1 MRKSTIDYIDTVT
14 LFMERAIAGEPMI
27 FFDLETTGLKRSF
40 NRILSCSA
48 VKYRYNAGKFEEIG
62 KLDFFMNPG
71 FHIPAEASEVNGIT
85 DEMVKDAPDEDDG
98 FEEDLIGS
106 LKIEKINLNG
116 TVKEGSTNEILRD
129 YIGHIEETAKYDG
142 NVGLAAHNRGNK
154 YSYFARI
161 NELEPGDEIVYTT
174 KYGERKYIV
183 DTKKEILETDWSNL
197 EGTSDNRL
205 TLITCIKNKVNQRLC
220 VQAVQEN
227 I

>member
-1 MRKSTIDYIDTVT
+1 MCLFSLQKLNFEIRLSVLRKDYKSMNKKIFVLFIVLILIVAIGFLFSYDKKVIEQEKQNTSEQLGNTEDVEQEVT
-14 LFMERAIAGEPMI
+14 
-27 FFDLETTGLKRSF
+27 
-40 NRILSCSA
+40 
-48 VKYRYNAGKFEEIG
+48 
-62 KLDFFMNPG
+62 
-71 FHIPAEASEVNGIT
+71 
-85 DEMVKDAPDEDDG
+85 EDDG

-174 KYGERKYIV
+174 KYGVRKYIV
-183 DTKKEILETDWSNL
+183 DTKKKIVETNWSNL
-197 EGTSDNRL
+197 EGNSGNRL

>member
-1 MRKSTIDYIDTVT
+1 MCLFSLQKLNFEIRLSVLRKDYKSMNKKIFVLFIVLILIVAIGFLFSYDKKVIEQEKQNTSEQLDNTEDVEKEVT
-14 LFMERAIAGEPMI
+14 
-27 FFDLETTGLKRSF
+27 
-40 NRILSCSA
+40 
-48 VKYRYNAGKFEEIG
+48 
-62 KLDFFMNPG
+62 
-71 FHIPAEASEVNGIT
+71 
-85 DEMVKDAPDEDDG
+85 EDDG

-183 DTKKEILETDWSNL
+183 DTKKEILETDWGNL

>member
-1 MRKSTIDYIDTVT
+1 MCLFSLQKLNFEIRLSVLRKDYKSMNKKIFVLFIVLILIVAIGFLFSYDKKVIEQEKQNTSEQLDNTEDVEQEVT
-14 LFMERAIAGEPMI
+14 
-27 FFDLETTGLKRSF
+27 
-40 NRILSCSA
+40 
-48 VKYRYNAGKFEEIG
+48 
-62 KLDFFMNPG
+62 
-71 FHIPAEASEVNGIT
+71 
-85 DEMVKDAPDEDDG
+85 EDDG

-161 NELEPGDEIVYTT
+161 NELEPGDEIIYTT

-220 VQAVQEN
+220 VQAVQEK

>member
-1 MRKSTIDYIDTVT
+1 MCLFSLQKLNFEIRFSVLRKDYKSMNKKIFVLFIVLILIVAIGFLFSYDKKVIEQEKQNTSEQLDNTEDVEQEVT
-14 LFMERAIAGEPMI
+14 
-27 FFDLETTGLKRSF
+27 
-40 NRILSCSA
+40 
-48 VKYRYNAGKFEEIG
+48 
-62 KLDFFMNPG
+62 
-71 FHIPAEASEVNGIT
+71 
-85 DEMVKDAPDEDDG
+85 EDDR
-98 FEEDLIGS
+98 FEEDLIGY

-183 DTKKEILETDWSNL
+183 DTKKEILETDWSKL
-197 EGTSDNRL
+197 EGTTDNRL

>member
-1 MRKSTIDYIDTVT
+1 MCLFSLQKLNFEIRLSVLRKDYKSMNKKIFVLFIVLILIVAIGFLFSYDKKVIEQEKQNTSEQLDNTEDVEKEVT
-14 LFMERAIAGEPMI
+14 
-27 FFDLETTGLKRSF
+27 
-40 NRILSCSA
+40 
-48 VKYRYNAGKFEEIG
+48 
-62 KLDFFMNPG
+62 
-71 FHIPAEASEVNGIT
+71 
-85 DEMVKDAPDEDDG
+85 EDDG

-220 VQAVQEN
+220 VQAVQES

>member
-1 MRKSTIDYIDTVT
+1 MCLFSLQKLNFEIRLSVLRKDYKSMNKKIFVLFIVLILIVAIGFLFSYDKKVIEQEKQNTSEQLDNTEDVEKEVT
-14 LFMERAIAGEPMI
+14 
-27 FFDLETTGLKRSF
+27 
-40 NRILSCSA
+40 
-48 VKYRYNAGKFEEIG
+48 
-62 KLDFFMNPG
+62 
-71 FHIPAEASEVNGIT
+71 
-85 DEMVKDAPDEDDG
+85 EDDG

-106 LKIEKINLNG
+106 LKIEKINLTG

-205 TLITCIKNKVNQRLC
+205 TLITCIKNKENQRLC

>member
-1 MRKSTIDYIDTVT
+1 MCLFSLQKLNFEIRLSVLRKDYKSMNKKIFVLFIVLILIVAIGFLFSYDKKVIEQEKQNTSEQLDNTEDVEQEVT
-14 LFMERAIAGEPMI
+14 
-27 FFDLETTGLKRSF
+27 
-40 NRILSCSA
+40 
-48 VKYRYNAGKFEEIG
+48 
-62 KLDFFMNPG
+62 
-71 FHIPAEASEVNGIT
+71 
-85 DEMVKDAPDEDDG
+85 EDDG

-197 EGTSDNRL
+197 EGTSDKRL

>member
-1 MRKSTIDYIDTVT
+1 MSVLRKDYKSMNKKIFVLFIVLILIVAIGFLFSYDKKVIEQEKQNTSEQLDNTEDVEQEVT
-14 LFMERAIAGEPMI
+14 
-27 FFDLETTGLKRSF
+27 
-40 NRILSCSA
+40 
-48 VKYRYNAGKFEEIG
+48 
-62 KLDFFMNPG
+62 
-71 FHIPAEASEVNGIT
+71 
-85 DEMVKDAPDEDDG
+85 EDDG

-129 YIGHIEETAKYDG
+129 YIGHIEETAKYEG

-220 VQAVQEN
+220 VQAVQEK

>member
-1 MRKSTIDYIDTVT
+1 MCLFSLQKLNFEIRLSVLRKDYKSMNKKIFVLFIVLILIVAIGFLFSYDKKVIEQEKQNTSEQLDNTEDVEKEVT
-14 LFMERAIAGEPMI
+14 
-27 FFDLETTGLKRSF
+27 
-40 NRILSCSA
+40 
-48 VKYRYNAGKFEEIG
+48 
-62 KLDFFMNPG
+62 
-71 FHIPAEASEVNGIT
+71 
-85 DEMVKDAPDEDDG
+85 EDDG

-116 TVKEGSTNEILRD
+116 TVKEGSTNEILKD

-183 DTKKEILETDWSNL
+183 NSKKEILETDWSNL

>member
-1 MRKSTIDYIDTVT
+1 MCLFSLQKLNFEIRLSVLRKDYKSMNKKIFVLFIVLILIVAIGFLFSYDKKVIEQEKQNTSEQLGNTEDVEQEVT
-14 LFMERAIAGEPMI
+14 
-27 FFDLETTGLKRSF
+27 
-40 NRILSCSA
+40 
-48 VKYRYNAGKFEEIG
+48 
-62 KLDFFMNPG
+62 
-71 FHIPAEASEVNGIT
+71 
-85 DEMVKDAPDEDDG
+85 EDDG

-220 VQAVQEN
+220 VQAIQEN

>member
-1 MRKSTIDYIDTVT
+1 MCLFSLQKLNFEIRLSVLRKDYKSMNKKIFVLFIVLILIVAIGFLFSYDKKVIEQEKQNTSEQLDNTEDVEQEKQNTSEQLDNTEDVEQEVT
-14 LFMERAIAGEPMI
+14 
-27 FFDLETTGLKRSF
+27 
-40 NRILSCSA
+40 
-48 VKYRYNAGKFEEIG
+48 
-62 KLDFFMNPG
+62 
-71 FHIPAEASEVNGIT
+71 
-85 DEMVKDAPDEDDG
+85 EDDG

-183 DTKKEILETDWSNL
+183 DTKKEILETDWSKL
-197 EGTSDNRL
+197 EGTTDNRL

-220 VQAVQEN
+220 VQAVQEK

>member
-1 MRKSTIDYIDTVT
+1 MCLFSLQKLNFEIRLSVLRKDYKSMNKKIFVLFIVLILIVAIGFLFSYDKKVIEQEKQNTSEQLGNTEDVEQEVT
-14 LFMERAIAGEPMI
+14 
-27 FFDLETTGLKRSF
+27 
-40 NRILSCSA
+40 
-48 VKYRYNAGKFEEIG
+48 
-62 KLDFFMNPG
+62 
-71 FHIPAEASEVNGIT
+71 
-85 DEMVKDAPDEDDG
+85 EDDG

-220 VQAVQEN
+220 VQAVQETIKIN
-227 I
+227 

>member
-1 MRKSTIDYIDTVT
+1 MSVLRKDYKSMNKKIFVLFIVLILIVAIGFLFSYDKKVIEQEKQNTSEQLDNTEDVEQEVT
-14 LFMERAIAGEPMI
+14 
-27 FFDLETTGLKRSF
+27 
-40 NRILSCSA
+40 
-48 VKYRYNAGKFEEIG
+48 
-62 KLDFFMNPG
+62 
-71 FHIPAEASEVNGIT
+71 
-85 DEMVKDAPDEDDG
+85 EDDG

-183 DTKKEILETDWSNL
+183 DTKKEILETDWSKL
-197 EGTSDNRL
+197 EGTTDNRL

-220 VQAVQEN
+220 VQAVQEK

>member
-1 MRKSTIDYIDTVT
+1 MCLFSLQKLNFEIRLSVLRKDYQSMNKKIFVLFIVLILIVAIGFLFSYDKKVIEQEKQNTSEQLGNTEDVEQEVT
-14 LFMERAIAGEPMI
+14 
-27 FFDLETTGLKRSF
+27 
-40 NRILSCSA
+40 
-48 VKYRYNAGKFEEIG
+48 
-62 KLDFFMNPG
+62 
-71 FHIPAEASEVNGIT
+71 
-85 DEMVKDAPDEDDG
+85 EDDG

-183 DTKKEILETDWSNL
+183 DTKKEILETDWSKL
-197 EGTSDNRL
+197 EGTTDNRL

-220 VQAVQEN
+220 VQAV
-227 I
+227 

>member
-1 MRKSTIDYIDTVT
+1 MCLFSLQKLNFEIRLSVLRKDYKSMNKKIFVLFIVLILIVAIGFLFSYDKKVIEQEKQNTSEQLDNTEDVEQEVT
-14 LFMERAIAGEPMI
+14 
-27 FFDLETTGLKRSF
+27 
-40 NRILSCSA
+40 
-48 VKYRYNAGKFEEIG
+48 
-62 KLDFFMNPG
+62 
-71 FHIPAEASEVNGIT
+71 
-85 DEMVKDAPDEDDG
+85 EDDG

-154 YSYFARI
+154 YSYFARL

-174 KYGERKYIV
+174 KYGERKYVV
-183 DTKKEILETDWSNL
+183 DTKKEILETDWSKL
-197 EGTSDNRL
+197 EGTTDNRL

>member
-1 MRKSTIDYIDTVT
+1 MCLFSLQKLNFEIRLSVLRKDYKSMNKKIFGLFIVLILIVAIGFLFSYDKKVIEQEKQNTSEQLDNTEDVEKEVT
-14 LFMERAIAGEPMI
+14 
-27 FFDLETTGLKRSF
+27 
-40 NRILSCSA
+40 
-48 VKYRYNAGKFEEIG
+48 
-62 KLDFFMNPG
+62 
-71 FHIPAEASEVNGIT
+71 
-85 DEMVKDAPDEDDG
+85 EDDG

>member
-1 MRKSTIDYIDTVT
+1 MCLFSLQKLNFEIRLSVLRKDYKSMNKKIFVLFIVLILIVAIGFLFSYDKKVIEQEKQNTSEQFDNTEDVEQEVT
-14 LFMERAIAGEPMI
+14 
-27 FFDLETTGLKRSF
+27 
-40 NRILSCSA
+40 
-48 VKYRYNAGKFEEIG
+48 
-62 KLDFFMNPG
+62 
-71 FHIPAEASEVNGIT
+71 
-85 DEMVKDAPDEDDG
+85 EDDG

-183 DTKKEILETDWSNL
+183 DTKKEILETDWSKL
-197 EGTSDNRL
+197 EGTTDNRL

-220 VQAVQEN
+220 VQAVQEK

>member
-1 MRKSTIDYIDTVT
+1 MCLFSLQKLNFKIRLSVLRKDYKSMNKKIFVLFIVLILIVAIGFLFSYDKKVIEQEKQNTSEQLDNTEDVEQEVT
-14 LFMERAIAGEPMI
+14 
-27 FFDLETTGLKRSF
+27 
-40 NRILSCSA
+40 
-48 VKYRYNAGKFEEIG
+48 
-62 KLDFFMNPG
+62 
-71 FHIPAEASEVNGIT
+71 
-85 DEMVKDAPDEDDG
+85 EDDG

-106 LKIEKINLNG
+106 LKIEKTNLNG
-116 TVKEGSTNEILRD
+116 TVKEGSTTEILRD

>member
-1 MRKSTIDYIDTVT
+1 MSVLRKDYKSMNKKIFVLFIVLILIVAIGFLFSYDKKVIEQEKQNTSEQLDNTEDVEQEVT
-14 LFMERAIAGEPMI
+14 
-27 FFDLETTGLKRSF
+27 
-40 NRILSCSA
+40 
-48 VKYRYNAGKFEEIG
+48 
-62 KLDFFMNPG
+62 
-71 FHIPAEASEVNGIT
+71 
-85 DEMVKDAPDEDDG
+85 EDDG

-220 VQAVQEN
+220 VQAVQEK

>member
-1 MRKSTIDYIDTVT
+1 MCLFYLQKLNFEIRLSVLRKDYQSMNKKIFVLFIVLILIVAIGFLFSYDKKVIEQEKQNTSEQLGNTEDVEQEVT
-14 LFMERAIAGEPMI
+14 
-27 FFDLETTGLKRSF
+27 
-40 NRILSCSA
+40 
-48 VKYRYNAGKFEEIG
+48 
-62 KLDFFMNPG
+62 
-71 FHIPAEASEVNGIT
+71 
-85 DEMVKDAPDEDDG
+85 EDDG

-183 DTKKEILETDWSNL
+183 DTKKEILETDWSKL
-197 EGTSDNRL
+197 EGTTDNRL

-220 VQAVQEN
+220 VQAV
-227 I
+227 

>member
-1 MRKSTIDYIDTVT
+1 MCLFSLQKLNFEIRLSVLRKDYQSMNKKIFVLFIVLILIVAIGFLFSYDKKVIEQEKQNTSDQLGNTEDVEQEVT
-14 LFMERAIAGEPMI
+14 
-27 FFDLETTGLKRSF
+27 
-40 NRILSCSA
+40 
-48 VKYRYNAGKFEEIG
+48 
-62 KLDFFMNPG
+62 
-71 FHIPAEASEVNGIT
+71 
-85 DEMVKDAPDEDDG
+85 EDDG

-183 DTKKEILETDWSNL
+183 DTKKEILETDWSKL
-197 EGTSDNRL
+197 EGTTDNRL

>member
-1 MRKSTIDYIDTVT
+1 MCLFSLQKLNFEIRLSVLRKDYKSMNKKIFVLFIVLILIVAIGFLFSYDKKVIENTSEQLDNTEDVEKEVT
-14 LFMERAIAGEPMI
+14 
-27 FFDLETTGLKRSF
+27 
-40 NRILSCSA
+40 
-48 VKYRYNAGKFEEIG
+48 
-62 KLDFFMNPG
+62 
-71 FHIPAEASEVNGIT
+71 
-85 DEMVKDAPDEDDG
+85 EDDG

>member
-1 MRKSTIDYIDTVT
+1 MCLFSLQKLNFEIRLSVLRKDYKSMNKKIFVLFIVLILIVAIGFLFSYDKKVIEQEKQNTSEQLDNTEDVEKEVT
-14 LFMERAIAGEPMI
+14 
-27 FFDLETTGLKRSF
+27 
-40 NRILSCSA
+40 
-48 VKYRYNAGKFEEIG
+48 
-62 KLDFFMNPG
+62 
-71 FHIPAEASEVNGIT
+71 
-85 DEMVKDAPDEDDG
+85 EDDG

-129 YIGHIEETAKYDG
+129 YMGHIEETAKYDG

>member
-1 MRKSTIDYIDTVT
+1 MCLFSLQKLNFEIRLSVLRKDYQSMNKKIFVLFIVLILIVAIGFLFSYDKKVIEQEKQNTSEQLGNTEDVEQEVT
-14 LFMERAIAGEPMI
+14 
-27 FFDLETTGLKRSF
+27 
-40 NRILSCSA
+40 
-48 VKYRYNAGKFEEIG
+48 
-62 KLDFFMNPG
+62 
-71 FHIPAEASEVNGIT
+71 
-85 DEMVKDAPDEDDG
+85 EDDG

-183 DTKKEILETDWSNL
+183 DTKKEILETDWSKL
-197 EGTSDNRL
+197 EGTTDNRL
-205 TLITCIKNKVNQRLC
+205 TLITCIKNKVNQILC

>member
-1 MRKSTIDYIDTVT
+1 MSVLRKDYKSMNKKIFVLFIVLILIVAIGFLFSYDKKVIEQEKQNTSEQLDNTEDVEQEVT
-14 LFMERAIAGEPMI
+14 
-27 FFDLETTGLKRSF
+27 
-40 NRILSCSA
+40 
-48 VKYRYNAGKFEEIG
+48 
-62 KLDFFMNPG
+62 
-71 FHIPAEASEVNGIT
+71 
-85 DEMVKDAPDEDDG
+85 EDDG

-161 NELEPGDEIVYTT
+161 NELEPGDEIIYTT

-197 EGTSDNRL
+197 EGTSDNRI

>member
-1 MRKSTIDYIDTVT
+1 MSVLRKDYKSMNKKIFVLFIVLILIVAIGFLFSYDKKVIEQEKQNTSEQLDNTEDVEQEVT
-14 LFMERAIAGEPMI
+14 
-27 FFDLETTGLKRSF
+27 
-40 NRILSCSA
+40 
-48 VKYRYNAGKFEEIG
+48 
-62 KLDFFMNPG
+62 
-71 FHIPAEASEVNGIT
+71 
-85 DEMVKDAPDEDDG
+85 EDDG

-197 EGTSDNRL
+197 EGTSDNRI

>member
-1 MRKSTIDYIDTVT
+1 MCLFSLQKLNFEIRLSVLRKDYKSMNKKIFVLFIVLILIVAIGFLFSYDKKVIEQEKQNTSEQLDNTEDVEKEVT
-14 LFMERAIAGEPMI
+14 
-27 FFDLETTGLKRSF
+27 
-40 NRILSCSA
+40 
-48 VKYRYNAGKFEEIG
+48 
-62 KLDFFMNPG
+62 
-71 FHIPAEASEVNGIT
+71 
-85 DEMVKDAPDEDDG
+85 EDDG

-197 EGTSDNRL
+197 EGTSDKTYFNNMY
-205 TLITCIKNKVNQRLC
+205 KK
-220 VQAVQEN
+220 
-227 I
+227 

>member
-1 MRKSTIDYIDTVT
+1 MCLFSLQKLNFEIRLSVLRKDYKSMNKKIFVLFIVLILIVAIGFLFSYDKKVIEQEKQNTSEQLDNTEDVEQEVT
-14 LFMERAIAGEPMI
+14 
-27 FFDLETTGLKRSF
+27 
-40 NRILSCSA
+40 
-48 VKYRYNAGKFEEIG
+48 
-62 KLDFFMNPG
+62 
-71 FHIPAEASEVNGIT
+71 
-85 DEMVKDAPDEDDG
+85 EDDG

-205 TLITCIKNKVNQRLC
+205 TLITCIKNKVNQRL
-220 VQAVQEN
+220 
-227 I
+227 

>member
-1 MRKSTIDYIDTVT
+1 MCLFSLQKLNFELRLSVLRKDYKSMNKKIFVLFIVLILIVAIGFLFSYDKKVIEQEKQNTSEQLDNTEDVEQEVT
-14 LFMERAIAGEPMI
+14 
-27 FFDLETTGLKRSF
+27 
-40 NRILSCSA
+40 
-48 VKYRYNAGKFEEIG
+48 
-62 KLDFFMNPG
+62 
-71 FHIPAEASEVNGIT
+71 
-85 DEMVKDAPDEDDG
+85 EDDG
-98 FEEDLIGS
+98 FEEDLIGA

-154 YSYFARI
+154 YSYFARL

-174 KYGERKYIV
+174 KYGERKYVV

>member
-1 MRKSTIDYIDTVT
+1 MCLFSLQKYNLEIRLSVLRKDYKSMNKKIFVLFIVLILIVAIGFLFSYDKKVIEQEKQNTSEQLDNTEDVEQEVT
-14 LFMERAIAGEPMI
+14 
-27 FFDLETTGLKRSF
+27 
-40 NRILSCSA
+40 
-48 VKYRYNAGKFEEIG
+48 
-62 KLDFFMNPG
+62 
-71 FHIPAEASEVNGIT
+71 
-85 DEMVKDAPDEDDG
+85 EDDG

-197 EGTSDNRL
+197 EGTSDNRI

>member
-1 MRKSTIDYIDTVT
+1 MCLFSLQKLNFEIRLSVLRKDYKSMNKKIFVLFIVLILIVAIGFLFSYDKKVIEQEKQNTSEQLDNTEDVEEEVT
-14 LFMERAIAGEPMI
+14 
-27 FFDLETTGLKRSF
+27 
-40 NRILSCSA
+40 
-48 VKYRYNAGKFEEIG
+48 
-62 KLDFFMNPG
+62 
-71 FHIPAEASEVNGIT
+71 
-85 DEMVKDAPDEDDG
+85 EDDG